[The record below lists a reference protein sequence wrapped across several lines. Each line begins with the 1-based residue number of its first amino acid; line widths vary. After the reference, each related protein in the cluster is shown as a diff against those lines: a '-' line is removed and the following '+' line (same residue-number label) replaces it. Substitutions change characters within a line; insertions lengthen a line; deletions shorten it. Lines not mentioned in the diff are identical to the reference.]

1 MKFTRSRVPRESVEF
16 QERVAASFA
25 ALEDHPLYYAEQI
38 VDVPDDANGRAF
50 TSAADTDVA
59 HKLGRKVVGFI
70 VVYLDGAANL
80 RVSTSTTAKND
91 DRFITLV
98 SDANVPNCKI
108 LFF

>member
-1 MKFTRSRVPRESVEF
+1 MKFTRSHVPPEVRDF
-16 QERVAASFA
+16 HERSASAFA
-25 ALEDHPLYYAEQI
+25 DLERHPLYSAILVE
-38 VDVPDDANGRAF
+38 VPDDANGRAF

-70 VVYLDGAANL
+70 PAYLDGAANL
-80 RVSTSTTAKND
+80 RVSTSATAKND

>member
-1 MKFTRSRVPRESVEF
+1 MKFTRSRVPRESAEF
-16 QERVAASFA
+16 QERSASAFA
-25 ALEDHPLYYAEQI
+25 DLERHPLYGAI
-38 VDVPDDANGRAF
+38 LVDVPDDANGRSF